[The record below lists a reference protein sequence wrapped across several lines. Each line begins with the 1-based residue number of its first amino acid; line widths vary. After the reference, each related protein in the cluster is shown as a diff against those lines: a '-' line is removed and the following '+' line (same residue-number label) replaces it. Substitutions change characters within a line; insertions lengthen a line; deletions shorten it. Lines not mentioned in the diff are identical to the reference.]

1 MLKLSETEKD
11 HLKIIIMDAEIN
23 HLNVKESLEYI
34 KKDLVNLFQYIHI
47 ATTKIK
53 YMKILYTNLKIGVL
67 K

>member
-1 MLKLSETEKD
+1 MLRLSDIEKD
-11 HLKIIIMDAEIN
+11 HLKLIIMDAEIN